1 MGFPFYQVVSH
12 RRITHDKERERERE
26 RERKVFEKEGKIE
39 SCCTYEEVEKW
50 KN

>member
-1 MGFPFYQVVSH
+1 MTLV
-12 RRITHDKERERERE
+12 